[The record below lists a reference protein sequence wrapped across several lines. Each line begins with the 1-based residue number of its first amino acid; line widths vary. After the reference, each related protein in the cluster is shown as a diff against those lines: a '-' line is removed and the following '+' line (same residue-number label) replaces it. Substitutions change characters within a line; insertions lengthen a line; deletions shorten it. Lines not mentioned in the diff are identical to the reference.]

1 VVKVKQQPHTF
12 RTDETETNIMPEVTP
27 AYGRDYKNR
36 SDAVADWNNG
46 KDFILRD
53 CTSRWDGQPCSI
65 RDGLTNV
72 MIRYS
77 KNRKVTNV

>member
-1 VVKVKQQPHTF
+1 
-12 RTDETETNIMPEVTP
+12 MPEVTP
-27 AYGRDYKNR
+27 AYGRDYKKR
-36 SDAVADWNNG
+36 SDAVADWEAG

-53 CTSRWDGQPCSI
+53 FTSRWDGKPISI

-77 KNRKVTNV
+77 NNRKVTNV